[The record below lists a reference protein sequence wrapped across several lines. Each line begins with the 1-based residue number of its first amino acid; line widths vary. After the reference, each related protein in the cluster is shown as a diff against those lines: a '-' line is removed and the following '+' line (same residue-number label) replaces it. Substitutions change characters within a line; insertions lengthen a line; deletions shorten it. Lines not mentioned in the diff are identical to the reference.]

1 MWTLLKEVSLRHL
14 RHSPLR
20 TALVVFGI
28 ALGVCM
34 LSAML
39 ATNETLGS
47 AFADMVER
55 VAGKADLTVA
65 GTEAGISSTLTGEI
79 ADLDG
84 VEHAAAMLEVVTRS
98 PRPGGTTMLVLGVD
112 LLGDTFFLP
121 FAQEGEH
128 QVVKDPLAFV
138 NDPSAILVS
147 KKLAETQGLKTG
159 DDLPLITADGTKVFK
174 VRGLLEAEGPAASYG
189 GQVAVMF
196 IDAAQVSF
204 ARGYAV
210 DRIDVVAKEGQDVSA
225 LKERIETL
233 LAGRAK
239 VEEPK
244 GRTRRLVASLDAF
257 RNGLNL
263 MGLIALGVGTFL
275 IYNAVSVSVA
285 QRRREVGILRA
296 LGVTRGTA
304 VRMFCLEGLVMAL
317 LGVAIGLPLAQYLAQ
332 FALTSVT
339 QTVARLIVPIQPA
352 PPAVTLPIALAG
364 AIAGVVATLIASYL
378 PARATNKIDPAEA
391 LRSSRATSNSTFGRP
406 WIMTSAAVFFV
417 VASPLLAAPGTEQSG
432 YLSSLSMML
441 GFALLAPLGVRGL
454 RRLFVGVAEAGL
466 GIPGRLALDNVERSL
481 GRSASIVIALMLAI
495 AMSMTVG
502 AYAVSFEASIMQW
515 VDDAFSA
522 DAAVTAG
529 SPTVDRN
536 HVAFSPALADKAR
549 AVAGVKSVNT
559 IRNVSTVIAGKNALI
574 ETLDTRMQ
582 FNEAK
587 QRGNKRKVIDGA
599 PEIAADALY
608 EKQRVIISGNLAHF
622 TKLGAGDTLQIDTPS
637 GPQNF
642 EIYAVIVDY
651 SSDQGFI
658 LLDRHW
664 YEQYWDDDPL
674 DMLEIYFQP
683 NVDKEKVAETL
694 RSTLGESGGMI
705 FVSSHDSLREEL
717 RGVARALFAYAQAPE
732 LITLIVAIMGV
743 IGTML
748 AAVIDRI
755 REIGMLRA
763 IGATQKQV
771 TTSLVVESAFLGFTA
786 AVCGIVA
793 GVPQGFVFMRVVG
806 MSSNGWHLPYH
817 FPVETAL
824 RVASIVIV
832 AAAVSG
838 LLPGRRAAGMDV
850 KEALAYE

>member
-39 ATNETLGS
+39 ATNQTLGA
-47 AFADMVER
+47 AFADMIER

-65 GTEAGISSTLTGEI
+65 GSEAGIPSSLTGEI
-79 ADLDG
+79 ADLEG
-84 VEHAAAMLEVVTRS
+84 VEHAAAMLEVVTKN
-98 PRPGGTTMLVLGVD
+98 PTPGGTTLLVLGVD

-147 KKLAETQGLKTG
+147 KKLAETNGLKVG
-159 DDLPLITADGTKVFK
+159 DELPLITAEGTKKFN

-210 DRIDVVAKEGQDVSA
+210 DRIDVVAKEGVDTGDLRV
-225 LKERIETL
+225 RIEAL

-244 GRTRRLVASLDAF
+244 GRTQRLVASLDAF

-296 LGVTRGTA
+296 LGVTRGAA

-339 QTVARLIVPIQPA
+339 TTVARLIVPINAA
-352 PPAVTLPIALAG
+352 PPQVTLPIAIAG
-364 AIAGVVATLIASYL
+364 AIAGVLATLFASYL
-378 PARATNKIDPAEA
+378 PARATNKVDPAEA
-391 LRSSRATSNSTFGRP
+391 LRSSRATSNSSFGNP
-406 WIMTSAAVFFV
+406 WLLTGGGLLLVA
-417 VASPLLAAPGTEQSG
+417 ASPLLAMPGTEQSG
-432 YLSSLSMML
+432 YLASLSIMI
-441 GFALLAPLGVRGL
+441 GAALLAPLGVRGL
-454 RRLFVGVAEAGL
+454 RRALVGVAEAGL

-502 AYAVSFEASIMQW
+502 AYAVSFEKSIIQW
-515 VDDAFSA
+515 ADDAFAS
-522 DAAVTAG
+522 DATVTAG
-529 SPTVDRN
+529 SPLVDKN
-536 HVAFSPALADKAR
+536 HVAFAPTLAEKAR
-549 AVAGVKSVNT
+549 SVQGVLAVNPV
-559 IRNVSTVIAGKNALI
+559 RNVSSVVAGKNAQI
-574 ETLDTRMQ
+574 QVVDTRLQ
-582 FNEAK
+582 FSEADK
-587 QRGNKRKVIDGA
+587 RGKKRKVLDGPDNFEHA
-599 PEIAADALY
+599 ALY
-608 EKQRVIISGNLAHF
+608 DKPRVIIAGNLAHF
-622 TKLGAGDTLQIDTPS
+622 TKLGAGDTLNIDTPS
-637 GPQNF
+637 GSKPF
-642 EIYAVIVDY
+642 EIYAVVVDY
-651 SSDQGFI
+651 SSDQGWL

-664 YEQYWDDDPL
+664 YEQYWQDEPL
-674 DMLEIYFQP
+674 DMLDVYFEPGADREQ
-683 NVDKEKVAETL
+683 VAEVL
-694 RSTLGESGGMI
+694 RQKLGDSGMI
-705 FVSSHDSLREEL
+705 FVSLHEALREEL

-763 IGATQKQV
+763 IGATQGQV

-786 AVCGIVA
+786 AFCGIVA
-793 GVPQGFVFMRVVG
+793 GVPQGYVFMRVIG
-806 MSSNGWHLPYH
+806 ESSNGWHLPYS
-817 FPVETAL
+817 FPLETAL
-824 RVASIVIV
+824 RVSSIVVV
-832 AAAVSG
+832 AAALSG
-838 LLPGRRAAGMDV
+838 LLPGRRAAAMDV

>member
-20 TALVVFGI
+20 TALVIFGI

-39 ATNETLGS
+39 ATNATLGS
-47 AFADMVER
+47 AFEDMIER
-55 VAGKADLTVA
+55 VAGKADLTIA
-65 GTEAGISSTLTGEI
+65 GTQAGIPSTLTGEI
-79 ADLDG
+79 ADLEG

-121 FAQEGEH
+121 FAQEGDH

-138 NDPSAILVS
+138 NDPAAILIS
-147 KKLAETQGLKTG
+147 TKLAETQGLKEG
-159 DDLPLITADGTKVFK
+159 DELPLITAEGTKVFK

-196 IDAAQVSF
+196 IDAAQASF
-204 ARGYAV
+204 VRGTSV
-210 DRIDVVAKEGQDVSA
+210 DRIDVVAREGQDVGE
-225 LKERIETL
+225 LKKRVETL
-233 LAGRAK
+233 LDGRAN
-239 VEEPK
+239 VEEPQ

-263 MGLIALGVGTFL
+263 MGLISLAVGTFL

-296 LGVTRGTA
+296 LGVTRGAA

-317 LGVAIGLPLAQYLAQ
+317 IGVAIGLPLAEYLAK

-339 QTVARLIVPIQPA
+339 QTVARLVVAIQPA
-352 PPAVTLPIALAG
+352 PAEVTPTIAVIGGLAG
-364 AIAGVVATLIASYL
+364 VLSTLFASYL

-391 LRSSRATSNSTFGRP
+391 LRSSRSTTGSTFGKP
-406 WIMTSAAVFFV
+406 WLVTTAGVLAIA
-417 VASPLLAAPGTEQSG
+417 ASPVAAMPGTELSG
-432 YLSSLSMML
+432 YLSSFTVMV

-454 RRLFVGVAEAGL
+454 RRLLVGAAEAGL

-515 VDDAFSA
+515 VDDAFVA
-522 DAAVTAG
+522 DAAVTVG

-536 HVAFSPALADKAR
+536 HVAFSPELAAKAR
-549 AVAGVKSVNT
+549 TVPGVKAVNT
-559 IRNVSTVIAGKNALI
+559 VRSVGTVIANRNVVL
-574 ETLDTRMQ
+574 ETVDTRLQ
-582 FNEAK
+582 FGEG
-587 QRGNKRKVIDGA
+587 QSRGRSRKVLDG
-599 PEIAADALY
+599 PQKFDVDALHA
-608 EKQRVIISGNLAHF
+608 KPRVLLSGNFAHF
-622 TKLGAGDTLQIDTPS
+622 TKLGPGDTLQIDTPS
-637 GPQNF
+637 GPKDF
-642 EIYAVIVDY
+642 EVYAVVVDY
-651 SSDQGFI
+651 SSEQGW
-658 LLDRHW
+658 LLIDRHW
-664 YEQYWDDDPL
+664 YEQYWDDEPL
-674 DMLEIYFQP
+674 DMLEVYFEP
-683 NVDKEKVAETL
+683 NVNKEKAAEALRTTL
-694 RSTLGESGGMI
+694 SETGGMI
-705 FVSSHDSLREEL
+705 FVSSHDALREEL
-717 RGVARALFAYAQAPE
+717 RQVARAVFSYAQAPE

-763 IGATQKQV
+763 IGATQRQV
-771 TTSLVVESAFLGFTA
+771 VTSLVVESAFLGFAA
-786 AVCGIVA
+786 AVCGIIA
-793 GVPQGFVFMRVVG
+793 GVPQGFVFMRVIG
-806 MSSNGWHLPYH
+806 MSSNGWHLPYE

-824 RVASIVIV
+824 RASLIVIV
-832 AAAVSG
+832 AAGISG
-838 LLPGRRAAGMDV
+838 LLPGRRAARMDV

>member
-39 ATNETLGS
+39 ATNETLGN

-65 GTEAGISSTLTGEI
+65 GSEAGIPSTLTGEI
-79 ADLDG
+79 ADLEG
-84 VEHAAAMLEVVTRS
+84 VEHAAAMLEVVTKK
-98 PRPGGTTMLVLGVD
+98 PGGTTLLVLGVD

-138 NDPSAILVS
+138 NDPSAILIS
-147 KKLAETQGLKTG
+147 KKLAETQGLKQG
-159 DDLPLITADGTKVFK
+159 DELPLITAEGTKTFK

-204 ARGYAV
+204 ARGFAV
-210 DRIDVVAKEGQDVSA
+210 DRIDVVAKQGQDVGQ
-225 LKERIETL
+225 LHERIERL
-233 LAGRAK
+233 LNGRAK

-263 MGLIALGVGTFL
+263 MGMIALGVGTFL

-296 LGVTRGTA
+296 LGVTRGAA

-317 LGVAIGLPLAQYLAQ
+317 LGIALGLPLAQYLAQ
-332 FALTSVT
+332 FAMTSVT
-339 QTVARLIVPIQPA
+339 QTVARMIVPIQAA
-352 PPAVTLPIALAG
+352 PPHVTPTIALWGALAG
-364 AIAGVVATLIASYL
+364 VGATLFASYL
-378 PARATNKIDPAEA
+378 PARATNLVDPAEA
-391 LRSSRATSNSTFGRP
+391 LRSSRSTSNSSFGKP
-406 WIMTSAAVFFV
+406 WLMTSAGVFFV
-417 VASPLLAAPGTEQSG
+417 VAAPFLATPGTEESG
-432 YLSSLSMML
+432 YLSSLSVML

-454 RRLFVGVAEAGL
+454 RRALVGLAELSL

-502 AYAVSFEASIMQW
+502 AYAASFEKSIIQW
-515 VDDAFSA
+515 VDDAFAS

-529 SPTVDRN
+529 SPTLDRN
-536 HVAFSPALADKAR
+536 HVAFAPSLADKAR
-549 AVAGVKSVNT
+549 AVKGVAAVNSV
-559 IRNVSTVIAGKNALI
+559 RNVSTVLAGKNAQI
-574 ETLDTRMQ
+574 ATLDTRLL
-582 FNEAK
+582 FSEADK
-587 QRGNKRKVIDGA
+587 RGKRRKVLDGPQKFA
-599 PEIAADALY
+599 PDALY
-608 EKQRVIISGNLAHF
+608 AQQRVIISGNLAHF
-622 TKLGAGDTLQIDTPS
+622 VKLGAGDKLSIDTPS
-637 GPQNF
+637 GPQTF
-642 EIYAVIVDY
+642 EIYAVVVDY
-651 SSDQGFI
+651 SSDQGW
-658 LLDRHW
+658 LMLDRHW
-664 YEQYWDDDPL
+664 YEQYWQDEPL
-674 DMLEIYFQP
+674 DMLEVYFQP
-683 NVDKEKVAETL
+683 GVDREQVAEQL
-694 RSTLGESGGMI
+694 RVALGESGMI
-705 FVSSHDSLREEL
+705 FVSSHEALREEL
-717 RGVARALFAYAQAPE
+717 REVARALFAYAQAPE

-763 IGATQKQV
+763 IGATQAQV
-771 TTSLVVESAFLGFTA
+771 TTSLVVESGFLGFTSA
-786 AVCGIVA
+786 FCGIVA
-793 GVPQGFVFMRVVG
+793 GVPQGYLFMNVVG
-806 MSSNGWHLPYH
+806 MSSNGWHLPYF
-817 FPVETAL
+817 FPLETAL
-824 RVASIVIV
+824 RVSSIVIV
-832 AAAVSG
+832 AAALSG
-838 LLPGRRAAGMDV
+838 LLPGRRAAAMDV

>member
-39 ATNETLGS
+39 ATNQTLGA
-47 AFADMVER
+47 AFADMIER

-65 GTEAGISSTLTGEI
+65 GSEAGIPSSLTGEI
-79 ADLDG
+79 ADLEG
-84 VEHAAAMLEVVTRS
+84 VEHAAAMLEVVTKN
-98 PRPGGTTMLVLGVD
+98 PTPGGTTLLVLGVD

-147 KKLAETQGLKTG
+147 KKLAETNGLKVG
-159 DDLPLITADGTKVFK
+159 DELPLITAEGTKKFN

-210 DRIDVVAKEGQDVSA
+210 DRIDVVAKEGVDTGDLRV
-225 LKERIETL
+225 RIEAL

-244 GRTRRLVASLDAF
+244 GRTQRLVASLDAF

-296 LGVTRGTA
+296 LGVTRGAA

-339 QTVARLIVPIQPA
+339 TTVARLIVPINAA
-352 PPAVTLPIALAG
+352 PPQVTLPIAIAG
-364 AIAGVVATLIASYL
+364 AIAGVLATLFASYL
-378 PARATNKIDPAEA
+378 PARATNKVDPAEA
-391 LRSSRATSNSTFGRP
+391 LRSSRATSNSSFGNP
-406 WIMTSAAVFFV
+406 WLLTGGGLLLVA
-417 VASPLLAAPGTEQSG
+417 ASPLLAMPGTEQSG
-432 YLSSLSMML
+432 YLASLSIMI
-441 GFALLAPLGVRGL
+441 GAALLAPLGVRGL
-454 RRLFVGVAEAGL
+454 RRALVGVAEAGL

-502 AYAVSFEASIMQW
+502 AYAVSFEKSIIQW
-515 VDDAFSA
+515 ADDAFAS
-522 DAAVTAG
+522 DATVTAG
-529 SPTVDRN
+529 SPLVDKN
-536 HVAFSPALADKAR
+536 HVAFAPTLAEKAR
-549 AVAGVKSVNT
+549 SVQGVLAVNPV
-559 IRNVSTVIAGKNALI
+559 RNVSSVVAGKNAQI
-574 ETLDTRMQ
+574 QVVDTRLQ
-582 FNEAK
+582 FSEADK
-587 QRGNKRKVIDGA
+587 RGKKRKVLDGPDNFA
-599 PEIAADALY
+599 HAALY
-608 EKQRVIISGNLAHF
+608 DKPRVIIAGNLAHF
-622 TKLGAGDTLQIDTPS
+622 TKLGAGDTLNIDTPS
-637 GPQNF
+637 GSKPF
-642 EIYAVIVDY
+642 EIYAVVVDY
-651 SSDQGFI
+651 SSDQGWL

-664 YEQYWDDDPL
+664 YEQYWQDEPL
-674 DMLEIYFQP
+674 DMLDVYFEPGADREQ
-683 NVDKEKVAETL
+683 VAEVL
-694 RSTLGESGGMI
+694 RQKLGDSGMI
-705 FVSSHDSLREEL
+705 FVSLHEALREEL

-763 IGATQKQV
+763 IGATQGQV

-786 AVCGIVA
+786 AFCGIVA
-793 GVPQGFVFMRVVG
+793 GVPQGYVFMRVIG
-806 MSSNGWHLPYH
+806 ESSNGWHLPYS
-817 FPVETAL
+817 FPLETAL
-824 RVASIVIV
+824 RVSSIVVV
-832 AAAVSG
+832 AAALSG
-838 LLPGRRAAGMDV
+838 LLPGRRAAAMDV